1 MWPYFL
7 KKNNYSIVF
16 VYMFFF
22 IILLNKKLVPKNKVI
37 KIPTS
42 TFTFI

>member
-1 MWPYFL
+1 MWPYF
-7 KKNNYSIVF
+7 KKKTIIQLF
-16 VYMFFF
+16 LFTCFFF